1 MSDYRVVRL
10 EEIEELSDGRCP
22 WRPVRHHLGITSFG
36 INSWTGREG
45 GDRIINEHVEDD
57 GDEELYFVQSG
68 RARFELGEETVD
80 APAGTFVSVPP
91 ELKRTAVA
99 EEPGTTI
106 IAIGGARGRVYEPSG
121 WELFAPAG
129 RLYQEKRYAE
139 AADAGRSLIEA
150 YPEYPMLLYNVACC
164 ESLAGREAD
173 AIEHLRQAIEKA
185 DRTRD
190 YARED
195 PDFDPIREAPAFKAL
210 LG

>member
-195 PDFDPIREAPAFKAL
+195 PDFDPIREAPAFKGL